1 MITVCMFECVCVCRQ
16 ARAARGVRGG
26 GGGCQME
33 IARPTERLA
42 IVWTS
47 SASLLL
53 TSVCHIV
60 VSIIQH
66 GA

>member
-1 MITVCMFECVCVCRQ
+1 
-16 ARAARGVRGG
+16 
-26 GGGCQME
+26 ME

-53 TSVCHIV
+53 MSVYHIV
-60 VSIIQH
+60 QH